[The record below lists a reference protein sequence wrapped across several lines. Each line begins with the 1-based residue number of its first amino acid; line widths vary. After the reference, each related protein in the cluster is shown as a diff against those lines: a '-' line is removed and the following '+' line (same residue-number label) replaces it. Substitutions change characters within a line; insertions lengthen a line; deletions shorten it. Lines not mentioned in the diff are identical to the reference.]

1 MKQVYTGAL
10 PRLPRNRPEL
20 GDLQKWLHSLPLY
33 SFTDYQE
40 VAAYLK
46 KHRFLIPILTE
57 AYPVIQRY
65 FGPDAPVRIEVST
78 DPEEGYQELVAW
90 IQTHLPPEK
99 AVDALDRFDWEWW
112 LNVSLDAKGKLC
124 FDVGYR

>member
-10 PRLPRNRPEL
+10 PRLPRNRPAL
-20 GDLQKWLHSLPLY
+20 GDLQTWLGSLPLY
-33 SFTDYQE
+33 SFTEYQE

-57 AYPVIQRY
+57 AYPVIQRF

-90 IQTHLPPEK
+90 IQIDLSPEK
-99 AVDALDRFDWEWW
+99 AVDALNRFDWDWW
-112 LNVSLDAKGKLC
+112 LDRSAAADCKLC
-124 FDVGYR
+124 FDVEYQ